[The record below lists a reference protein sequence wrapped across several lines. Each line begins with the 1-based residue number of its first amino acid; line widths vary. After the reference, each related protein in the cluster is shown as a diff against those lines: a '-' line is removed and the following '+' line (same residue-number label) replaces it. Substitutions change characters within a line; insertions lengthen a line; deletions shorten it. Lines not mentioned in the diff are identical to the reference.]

1 MNVILLLLNPAQ
13 KDAGWLQVSAMD
25 RRGQILDAARE
36 QGRVLVDSLA
46 AELGVS
52 AHTIRRD
59 INSLCGEGKLR
70 RIHGGAEYV
79 EGGANLPYRTREVL
93 NFHEKNSIAQAVAA
107 FVPDG
112 TTIFISIGTTPAL
125 VAHALVSRD
134 GLTVVTV
141 NLNAA
146 MILAENTTNRIIVPG
161 GEIRLPDRDLLNE
174 AAIELFTAYRAD
186 FGIFGVGGI
195 DDDGS
200 LLDFHESEV
209 RAREQIR
216 LNSRQSVLVA
226 DHTKFCR
233 RAAAVGGKIA
243 DCDHVVI
250 DRRPDH
256 ACNVLLEEL
265 GDRLIVAGT
274 SEAVP

>member
-13 KDAGWLQVSAMD
+13 RDVPKSLVSAMD
-25 RRGQILDAARE
+25 RRAQILDAARD
-36 QGRVLVDSLA
+36 QGHVLVDSLA
-46 AELGVS
+46 TELGVS

-70 RIHGGAEYV
+70 RTHGGAAYV
-79 EGGANLPYRTREVL
+79 DGGSNVPYRTREVL
-93 NFHEKNSIAQAVAA
+93 NFHEKNRIAHAVTV

-125 VAHALVSRD
+125 VAHALTVRD

-174 AAIELFTAYRAD
+174 AAIELFKAYRAD

-195 DDDGS
+195 DEDGS
-200 LLDFHESEV
+200 LLDFHEPEV
-209 RAREQIR
+209 RARKQIR
-216 LNSRQSVLVA
+216 LNSRRSVLVA
-226 DHTKFCR
+226 DHTKFGR
-233 RAAAVGGKIA
+233 RAAAVGGAIT
-243 DCDHVVI
+243 DCDLVVI
-250 DRRPDH
+250 DRLPDREFDD
-256 ACNVLLEEL
+256 VLAQL
-265 GDRLIVAGT
+265 GDRLIIART
-274 SEAVP
+274 SEVAQ